1 MTSLTKIILLVLA
14 FSVTLIFPSA
24 IDGRK
29 FVSLSKQVSI
39 KTNKNFPPHIAFEA
53 VNEKTRNALIVKES
67 STNVIHLSTENYLS
81 ENEDPR
87 PNAQRLVVRPIT
99 ITKHTEVIYQAKN
112 EGNEEQNNES
122 LRKSSFSKIDNTWM
136 QNLKPYLRQKIS
148 ESGSKTQPEKDQSVE
163 ANTLA
168 SGVFVGASSV
178 ANSAIKWV
186 KKSTAKGIDNANNKG
201 QFQDKANEKQ
211 TVSDDTADLQELFKT
226 NSDKEKST
234 PSNSNNSNTIIGLL
248 EIKDGLAVT
257 NEHHIEVRRYEE
269 GVFQER
275 GYVNLIQGTY
285 QLDLQNTKGYIL
297 ARLVTAKGKI
307 LGEGIGR
314 VTDVKWNKLAPHQ
327 GPKINI
333 TKKIDIKGRT
343 ISAYNEGKAEALPAS
358 AKGKIG
364 VFKGYVSH
372 ELDASGKISIDNVV
386 ARSSTNLVTQ
396 VTGHMT
402 TQQIIV
408 SSSEFENVVY
418 PQKMIQALKAFV
430 SEQKQ
435 INYNDPNLSV
445 IMGQVVFDK
454 KPTSGI
460 KVQIENYNEIEPIY
474 FNSLMLPDSKLA
486 TTSENGYFAFIGAP
500 DELHHIVA
508 LRGENYFGHV
518 NTKVDA
524 GVVSFAKIESTIKT
538 EQTEIKV
545 YDAFAGNP
553 RPAELT
559 LQSLP
564 EKMEIDENGF
574 QNAFMPSIE
583 RWSLLFANP
592 SKDYQPAYYSYVDK
606 TDYIYVPLISKS
618 WLYGLVAELKI
629 NIHPESGIIMGF
641 VHDEDFSVEI
651 PNYEKYKNSI
661 IYFDYAGRI
670 TKQRS
675 GAQGGGFIIF
685 NLPSDIYEVLVIGA
699 KSQKIYSRL
708 APIKSQDLYVFN
720 FKLDN

>member
-1 MTSLTKIILLVLA
+1 MSSLTKIVLLSLA
-14 FSVTLIFPSA
+14 FSVTWLFPSS

-29 FVSLSKQVSI
+29 FVALTKQVSI

-53 VNEKTRNALIVKES
+53 VNEKIKPDLIVKDKAQN
-67 STNVIHLSTENYLS
+67 TIHLSTENYLS

-87 PNAQRLVVRPIT
+87 PNTQKLVVTPIT
-99 ITKHTEVIYQAKN
+99 ISKQKEIVYQAKKDFN
-112 EGNEEQNNES
+112 EDSSWES
-122 LRKSSFSKIDNTWM
+122 PEKGKGQIDNSWM
-136 QNLKPYLRQKIS
+136 QNLKPFIRQKIS
-148 ESGSKTQPEKDQSVE
+148 QLSGNEEKAINNKSLELENAQASGIFASSTGGAVDTAAKWVARKVASTSPTHPMADVE
-163 ANTLA
+163 A
-168 SGVFVGASSV
+168 
-178 ANSAIKWV
+178 
-186 KKSTAKGIDNANNKG
+186 KKQN
-201 QFQDKANEKQ
+201 
-211 TVSDDTADLQELFKT
+211 VSDVGEALPD
-226 NSDKEKST
+226 SSIEKAALKNGT
-234 PSNSNNSNTIIGLL
+234 KQHQNLIVGLI

-275 GYVNLIQGTY
+275 GTVNLIQGTY
-285 QLDLQNTKGYIL
+285 QLELQNSKGYIL

-307 LGEGIGR
+307 LGEGVAR
-314 VTDVKWNKLAPHQ
+314 VTDVKWNKLSPHQ

-333 TKKIDIKGRT
+333 TKKVDIKGQT
-343 ISAYNEGKAEALPAS
+343 VSAYNEGTSIPLPTI
-358 AKGKIG
+358 AKGKVG

-372 ELDASGKISIDNVV
+372 ELDNTGKIAIDNVV
-386 ARSSTNLVTQ
+386 SKSSTNMVTQ
-396 VTGHMT
+396 VTGHLA

-408 SSSEFENVVY
+408 ANSEITNMVY
-418 PQKMIQALKAFV
+418 PQKMIEALKAFV

-435 INYNDPNLSV
+435 INYNDPSLSV

-460 KVQIENYNEIEPIY
+460 KVQIENYPEIEAVY
-474 FNSLMLPDSKLA
+474 FNTLMLPDSKLT

-500 DELHHIVA
+500 DELHHVVG
-508 LRGENYFGHV
+508 LRGESYFGHV

-524 GVVSFAKIESTIKT
+524 GVVSYAKIESSIKT
-538 EQTEIKV
+538 EQAEVKV

-559 LQSLP
+559 LQSIP
-564 EKMEIDENGF
+564 EKIEVDDNGF
-574 QNAFMPSIE
+574 QNIFIPSVE
-583 RWSLLFANP
+583 RWSLLHANA

-618 WLYGLVAELKI
+618 WLYGLVGELKI
-629 NIHPESGIIMGF
+629 NIYPASGIIMGF

-651 PNYEKYKNSI
+651 PNYENYKNNV

-685 NLPSDIYEVLVIGA
+685 NLPTDIYEVLVIGA
-699 KSQKIYSRL
+699 KSQKIYSRI
-708 APIKSQDLYVFN
+708 APVKSQDLFVFN

>member
-1 MTSLTKIILLVLA
+1 MSSLTKIVLLTLA
-14 FSVTLIFPSA
+14 FSITWLFPSS
-24 IDGRK
+24 IDARK
-29 FVSLSKQVSI
+29 FVALTKQVSI

-53 VNEKTRNALIVKES
+53 VNEKMKPTLIVKDK
-67 STNVIHLSTENYLS
+67 TQNTIHLSTENYLS

-87 PNAQRLVVRPIT
+87 PNAQKLVVNPIT
-99 ITKHTEVIYQAKN
+99 ISKQKEIVYQAKN
-112 EGNEEQNNES
+112 DFNEDLS
-122 LRKSSFSKIDNTWM
+122 LDSSQKTKRQIDNSWM
-136 QNLKPYLRQKIS
+136 QNLKPFIRQKIS
-148 ESGSKTQPEKDQSVE
+148 QLSGSEEKSINTKSSE
-163 ANTLA
+163 AESA
-168 SGVFVGASSV
+168 QAAGFFVGTSGDA
-178 ANSAIKWV
+178 AKTAAKWV
-186 KKSTAKGIDNANNKG
+186 ARKVAASTSI
-201 QFQDKANEKQ
+201 
-211 TVSDDTADLQELFKT
+211 
-226 NSDKEKST
+226 
-234 PSNSNNSNTIIGLL
+234 NSNTDVEPGKQNVSNISEALSDSDIEKTALKIGTKQNQNLIVGMI

-275 GYVNLIQGTY
+275 GTVNLIQGTY
-285 QLDLQNTKGYIL
+285 QLELQNSKGYIL

-307 LGEGIGR
+307 LGEGVAR
-314 VTDVKWNKLAPHQ
+314 VTDVKWNKLSPHQ

-333 TKKIDIKGRT
+333 TKKVDIKGQT
-343 ISAYNEGKAEALPAS
+343 VSAYNEGMSTPLPVAS
-358 AKGKIG
+358 KGKVG

-372 ELDASGKISIDNVV
+372 ELDNTGKIAFDNVV
-386 ARSSTNLVTQ
+386 SKSSTNMVTQ

-402 TQQIIV
+402 TQQIVVANSDIT
-408 SSSEFENVVY
+408 NVVY

-445 IMGQVVFDK
+445 IMGQIIFDK

-460 KVQIENYNEIEPIY
+460 KVQIENYSEIEPVY
-474 FNSLMLPDSKLA
+474 FNSLMLPDSKLT

-508 LRGENYFGHV
+508 FRGESYFGHI

-524 GVVSFAKIESTIKT
+524 GVVSYAKIESSIKT
-538 EQTEIKV
+538 EQTEVKV

-564 EKMEIDENGF
+564 EKIEVDDNGF
-574 QNAFMPSIE
+574 QNIFMPSVE
-583 RWSLLFANP
+583 RWSLLHANP

-606 TDYIYVPLISKS
+606 TDYIYVPLISRS
-618 WLYGLVAELKI
+618 WLYGLVGELKI
-629 NIHPESGIIMGF
+629 NIYPASGIVMGF

-651 PNYEKYKNSI
+651 PNYENYKNNI

-675 GAQGGGFIIF
+675 GTQGGGFIIF
-685 NLPSDIYEVLVIGA
+685 NLPTDIYEVLVVGA
-699 KSQKIYSRL
+699 KSQKIYSRI
-708 APIKSQDLYVFN
+708 APVKAQDLFVFN